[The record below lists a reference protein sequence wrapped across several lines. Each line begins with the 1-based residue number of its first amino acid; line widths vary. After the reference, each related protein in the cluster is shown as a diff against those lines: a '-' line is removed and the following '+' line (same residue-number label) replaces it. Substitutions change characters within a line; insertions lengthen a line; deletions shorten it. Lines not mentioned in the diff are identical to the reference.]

1 MCEYDAPIVPADLM
15 QHERLFY
22 SRFVPFRE
30 FRFNGV
36 VYYMNATTG
45 IVFHP
50 QLVQMNA
57 RVAREFNTYIQ
68 NNMGEFKRGTIDGFM
83 HSMTHLSNSFNYM
96 RHCND
101 PVIGMFCDPENL
113 ESTLRFKLFFAFGL
127 LHNFLNS
134 LHFKLIIRGGMALR
148 MNLKLDPLIPS
159 HGLTDKDSAS
169 NVDMDGLVI
178 VDPSITMDQFE
189 AFKTGFMKL
198 LAMTIS
204 NSIQAPHGMICR
216 PATGDANTIKLMIKQ
231 RSSEVE
237 LADISFKYANDNAVV
252 GMYDRDLETR
262 TNIEMYRIP
271 FDLYG
276 LDCKWTFPDL
286 DALSHEYSYVAEG
299 LEHEITAH
307 EADPNAS
314 LTTSPPSN
322 LKKMKITLKKFK
334 TKKNIALGFPPN
346 SSGGNKSSGNK
357 SSGNNNKSSGN
368 KKRNIRRKTRK

>member
-1 MCEYDAPIVPADLM
+1 
-15 QHERLFY
+15 
-22 SRFVPFRE
+22 
-30 FRFNGV
+30 
-36 VYYMNATTG
+36 
-45 IVFHP
+45 
-50 QLVQMNA
+50 
-57 RVAREFNTYIQ
+57 
-68 NNMGEFKRGTIDGFM
+68 
-83 HSMTHLSNSFNYM
+83 
-96 RHCND
+96 
-101 PVIGMFCDPENL
+101 
-113 ESTLRFKLFFAFGL
+113 
-127 LHNFLNS
+127 
-134 LHFKLIIRGGMALR
+134 MALR

-169 NVDMDGLVI
+169 NIDMDGLVI

-189 AFKTGFMKL
+189 TFKTGFMKL

-262 TNIEMYRIP
+262 TNIETYRLP

-276 LDCKWTFPDL
+276 LNCKWTFPDL

-307 EADPNAS
+307 EADPDAS

-322 LKKMKITLKKFK
+322 LKKMKIILKKFK

-357 SSGNNNKSSGN
+357 SSGNKSSGNNNKSSGN